1 MSAQIVGQDCLF
13 DLPNAGQDKP
23 MDSTTG
29 RSFRRLPDEFAK
41 AEHNSDWWYGV
52 EECIG
57 CGAVADRKGL
67 QITHGVQ
74 FDDEGTQHLPSGP
87 GMAEAG
93 VCMLMLFTARH
104 AQIAQRIADGDPRV
118 QGLEGRCFQH
128 ELRKTQCS
136 TECRRADAQY
146 KARLATRVWGS
157 HAWSQR
163 NWVG

>member
-1 MSAQIVGQDCLF
+1 MSAQIVGQESLF
-13 DLPNAGQDKP
+13 DLPNAGQNKP
-23 MDSTTG
+23 MGSTTV

-87 GMAEAG
+87 GMAESG
-93 VCMLMLFTARH
+93 VCMLMLFTARD
-104 AQIAQRIADGDPRV
+104 AQIAQRIVDGDLRV
-118 QGLEGRCFQH
+118 QGLEGRCFKH
-128 ELRKTQCS
+128 ERRKTQCS
-136 TECRRADAQY
+136 AECRGADAQH

-157 HAWSQR
+157 HAWSHR